1 MKITIDKSWC
11 KGCKLCVSVCP
22 KQVLAMS
29 KNRSDRGYLMP
40 QVVTPEQ
47 CINCKQCEYICPD
60 FCISVDFEER
70 QGE

>member
-1 MKITIDKSWC
+1 MKITIDKAWC
-11 KGCKLCVSVCP
+11 KGCKLCIPVCP
-22 KQVLAMS
+22 KQVFVMS

-40 QVVTPEQ
+40 TAAAPER

-60 FCISVDFEER
+60 FCISVVLEER

>member
-1 MKITIDKSWC
+1 
-11 KGCKLCVSVCP
+11 
-22 KQVLAMS
+22 MS
-29 KNRSDRGYLMP
+29 NNRSERGYLMP
-40 QVVTPEQ
+40 EAAAPER